1 MMKLRSTALIG
12 ALFCVAALSSCTKH
26 EIETKSQVE
35 VAPIEVKPIHIT
47 IDVNLRVERA
57 LDDVFKDIDQ
67 AEAQRGQGAGQ
78 ESGGGEGNEQK

>member
-1 MMKLRSTALIG
+1 MRIWRNG
-12 ALFCVAALSSCTKH
+12 LFLSFLGSVCLAFSSCTKH
-26 EIETKSQVE
+26 EIETKSQIE

-67 AEAQRGQGAGQ
+67 QAQSTTPDVKGGA
-78 ESGGGEGNEQK
+78 SDKD